1 MAKIRVY
8 ELARELS
15 MTNKDLLEK
24 IEGMDLPDSASIKTH
39 TSSIEEETVELIK
52 ANLAAPKQANIIEK
66 RIGKTLIRRR
76 RKDAPA
82 EPAPEKDDL
91 PQEAAPEAQAAP
103 EDEDE
108 LVEAKAV
115 TKAEAEPGAKKAEK
129 AKKEAVEPQEV
140 LEEEASDQKAL
151 QEEPVSAPDAKALP
165 EAEAV
170 ADAQKETPAPK
181 AVKKRK
187 KAIEET
193 PAKIVAKPTP
203 PPPPEPEPEPT
214 VESAQ
219 APPIHDQEPAA
230 QAGEDEQVQAVLPK
244 EVEPEKAG
252 IEEQPEP
259 QTPLETEV
267 KEAQK
272 PAKPKKKKK
281 KEQAAKIISLPEK
294 LPEFYKPE
302 PRQDSRQEAK
312 PEPRPERGPA
322 TPDSVESETALAARK
337 KKKKGRK
344 VEDAAAEVDAKLVK
358 KRASFK
364 RREVVEGA
372 ALYDQAGR
380 GRKGKRGGGKPL
392 PKPGKTITTTPKAIK
407 RRIKVDEAILLS
419 ELAKRMGIKA
429 SELIR
434 RMMDMGTMATI
445 NQSLDFE
452 TATILATEFGYE
464 LERAGFEEETLIK
477 TQQDAPESLKER
489 PPVVTIMGHVDHGK
503 TSLLDV
509 IRKTSV
515 TSGEAGGITQHIGAY
530 MVATPKG
537 NVTFLDTP
545 GHEAFTAMRA
555 RGASVTDIVVLVVA
569 ADDGVM
575 PQTVEAINHA
585 RAAQVPIIVA
595 VNKMDKPGADPD
607 KVMRELAEKG
617 LSPEDWGGDTIFVKV
632 SAKANT
638 GIDLLL
644 EMILLQAE
652 VLELTANADKPARGH
667 VVEGK
672 MDPGR
677 GPVATVLV
685 KEGTLHAGEVVVC
698 GVHWGKIRALTN
710 DRGHTVEAAGPS
722 FPAEIIGLS
731 GVPMAGDEM
740 VVVENEKSA
749 KQISEHRSQKQRIA
763 DLAKTTRPNLEN
775 IFAQMQ
781 MGQIKQL
788 EIIVK
793 ADVQGSVEALVDSL
807 NKLSGDEVKI
817 SVLHAA
823 VGTVTESD
831 VGLAAVSG
839 AIILA
844 FNVRPNPK
852 VVDFA
857 TEEHVDIRYYDII
870 YDVINDIKAAMVGMM
885 ASTYKEHIVGRAE
898 VRDTFTIPKVGTI
911 AGSYILDGKA
921 QRGSLARLVRDG
933 VVVHDGKVGSLRRFK
948 DDVKEVLAGYECG
961 IGFDNFNDIK
971 AGDHIELYK
980 LEEIKPTMD

>member
-24 IEGMDLPDSASIKTH
+24 LEGMDLPDSAAIKTH
-39 TSSIEEETVELIK
+39 TSSIDEETVELIK
-52 ANLAAPKQANIIEK
+52 ANLAAPKQENIVEK
-66 RIGKTLIRRR
+66 RIGKTVIRRR

-82 EPAPEKDDL
+82 DAEPEN
-91 PQEAAPEAQAAP
+91 E
-103 EDEDE
+103 
-108 LVEAKAV
+108 VEAKAQEEETPEV
-115 TKAEAEPGAKKAEK
+115 LAEPETKAAPEPKKADKAPEK
-129 AKKEAVEPQEV
+129 APVQEKEPEKEV
-140 LEEEASDQKAL
+140 LPD
-151 QEEPVSAPDAKALP
+151 EPASAPDMDERED
-165 EAEAV
+165 EAAAV
-170 ADAQKETPAPK
+170 EEEKQPAPK
-181 AVKKRK
+181 ALKKRK
-187 KAIEET
+187 KAAEEA
-193 PAKIVAKPTP
+193 PAKIVAKPAP
-203 PPPPEPEPEPT
+203 PPPSPEPEPEPEPEPT
-214 VESAQ
+214 EPEPPVQTQPPSAQ
-219 APPIHDQEPAA
+219 TQEEAQAEAPPPA
-230 QAGEDEQVQAVLPK
+230 EVLPQK
-244 EVEPEKAG
+244 PVEPE
-252 IEEQPEP
+252 E
-259 QTPLETEV
+259 

-272 PAKPKKKKK
+272 AAKPKKKKK

-294 LPEFYKPE
+294 PPEPVKPE
-302 PRQDSRQEAK
+302 PRQEAK
-312 PEPRPERGPA
+312 PEPGPDRRAMAVVAGEPEA
-322 TPDSVESETALAARK
+322 ASAARK

-344 VEDAAAEVDAKLVK
+344 VEEVVAEVDAKFVK
-358 KRASFK
+358 KRISFK

-372 ALYDQAGR
+372 ALYDQTGR
-380 GRKGKRGGGKPL
+380 GRKGKRGGAKPI
-392 PKPGKTITTTPKAIK
+392 PKPGKTLTTTPKAIK
-407 RRIKVDEAILLS
+407 RRLKVDDAILLS

-434 RMMDMGTMATI
+434 KMMDMGTMATI

-452 TATILATEFGYE
+452 TATILAVEFGYE
-464 LERAGFEEETLIK
+464 LERASFEEDTFLK
-477 TQQDAPESLKER
+477 AQQDAPESLKER

-537 NVTFLDTP
+537 EITFLDTP

-585 RAAQVPIIVA
+585 RAAGVPIIVA
-595 VNKMDKPGADPD
+595 VNKMDKPGANPE

-617 LSPEDWGGDTIFVKV
+617 LSSEDWGGDTIFVHV

-685 KEGTLHAGEVVVC
+685 KEGTLHAGAVVVC
-698 GVHWGKIRALTN
+698 GVHWGKVRALTD
-710 DRGHTVEAAGPS
+710 DRGMTVDAAGPS

-731 GVPMAGDEM
+731 GVPMAGDEL
-740 VVVENEKSA
+740 VVVENEKTA
-749 KQISEHRSQKQRIA
+749 KQISEHRSQKQRLA

-775 IFAQMQ
+775 LFAQMQ
-781 MGQIKQL
+781 MGQVKQL
-788 EIIVK
+788 ELIVK

-807 NKLSGDEVKI
+807 NKLSGEEVKI

-831 VGLAAVSG
+831 VSLAAVSG

-857 TEEHVDIRYYDII
+857 AEEHVDIRYYDII
-870 YDVINDIKAAMVGMM
+870 YDVINNIKAAMVGMM

-898 VRDTFTIPKVGTI
+898 VRDIFTIPKVGTV
-911 AGSYILDGKA
+911 AGSYITDGKA
-921 QRGSLARLVRDG
+921 HRGSLARLVRDG
-933 VVVHDGKVGSLRRFK
+933 VVVHDGKIGSLRRFK

-971 AGDHIELYK
+971 AGDQIELYS